1 MSVSVVGERWGEVV
15 HLKVE
20 RLKQSLMR
28 LLELMRDGVVQVL
41 GFRGRR
47 RLDMNFHV
55 FAQGAGVGVG
65 LGAAEG
71 LAVIGLRGRVDL

>member
-1 MSVSVVGERWGEVV
+1 MAAGREVSVAVGERRGEAA
-15 HLKVE
+15 HLEVE
-20 RLKQSLMR
+20 GLEQR
-28 LLELMRDGVVQVL
+28 LLERVRHGVVRVL

-47 RLDMNFHV
+47 HLDVDFHV

-71 LAVIGLRGRVDL
+71 LAVVGL